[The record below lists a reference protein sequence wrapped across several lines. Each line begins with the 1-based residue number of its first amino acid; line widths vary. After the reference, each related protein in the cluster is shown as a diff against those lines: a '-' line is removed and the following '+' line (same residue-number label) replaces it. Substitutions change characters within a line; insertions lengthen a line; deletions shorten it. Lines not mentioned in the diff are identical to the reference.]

1 MEPKLKLEAHGI
13 KIGLILSA
21 FLIGYFLLMKAV
33 GLIYILE
40 LRLLNFAFL
49 AFWVVYAIK
58 SYKDHYA
65 GRINYGEG
73 FALGSL
79 VSSVGVITFCIFLVL
94 YLNIDHEFLRYVQ
107 KNALMG
113 GYLTPLTAAAGVS
126 LEGIASGVI
135 FSLAS
140 MQYFKRYQPEAH
152 G

>member
-1 MEPKLKLEAHGI
+1 METKLKLETHGI
-13 KIGLILSA
+13 KIGLLVSA
-21 FLIGYFLLMKAV
+21 FLIAYFLLMKVV
-33 GLIYILE
+33 GLLHILE
-40 LRLLNFAFL
+40 LRLLNFVFVACG
-49 AFWVVYAIK
+49 VVMAIK
-58 SYKDHYA
+58 SYKDHYG

-79 VSSVGVITFCIFLVL
+79 VSAVAVFTFAIFLAV

-113 GYLTPLTAAAGVS
+113 GYLTPVTAAAGVS
-126 LEGIASGVI
+126 LEGISSGVI

-140 MQYFKRYQPEAH
+140 MQYFKRYQREAH

>member
-1 MEPKLKLEAHGI
+1 METKLKLESHGI
-13 KIGLILSA
+13 KIGLIVSA
-21 FLIGYFLLMKAV
+21 FLIAYFLIMKAV

-40 LRLLNFAFL
+40 LRLANFIFL
-49 AFWVVYAIK
+49 AFGVIYALK
-58 SYKDHYA
+58 SYKDHYG

-79 VSSVGVITFCIFLVL
+79 VSTVAVITFCIFLAI
-94 YLNIDHEFLRYVQ
+94 YLNIDHDFLQYVQ

-113 GYLTPLTAAAGVS
+113 GYLTPITAAAGVS
-126 LEGIASGVI
+126 LEGIASGVV

-140 MQYFKRYQPEAH
+140 MQYFKRYQPEPH